1 MRFVQRYFTDGELA
15 VFRQY
20 RLTGRFAACHFLAVG
35 IPEDMAEAVI
45 LRLQTGVFNSG
56 LYRQLG
62 LVKRCGQRAV
72 HKGSERSHMQRRRL
86 VQPYMAVDARTLV
99 KPALLERGIRTDADK
114 ILFSVIQVFRNVIH
128 LRGIAARFV
137 SQVETVYPDT
147 GITEDTV
154 ELKIKMFA
162 EVLLWH
168 GDGLS
173 VPSHRVFGEFIA
185 DGFIAMTVARLFGI
199 RQINHPVM
207 RKIDRLPVH
216 TPLLRIELGR
226 VRALIMDRGCL
237 GQIVEVLRSAAE
249 VFLR

>member
-1 MRFVQRYFTDGELA
+1 MRQQGYL
-15 VFRQY
+15 FR
-20 RLTGRFAACHFLAVG
+20 LVLHLHLSVG
-35 IPEDMAEAVI
+35 IK
-45 LRLQTGVFNSG
+45 QTAPYFAGDGVFSRILHLHFG
-56 LYRQLG
+56 HQHS
-62 LVKRCGQRAV
+62 LV
-72 HKGSERSHMQRRRL
+72 ERSFQRGRYKYAERSYMQRRRL

-114 ILFSVIQVFRNVIH
+114 ILFSVIQVFRNVVY
-128 LRGIAARFV
+128 LRGIAAGFV

-162 EVLLWH
+162 EVLLRNS
-168 GDGLS
+168 DTFPI
-173 VPSHRVFGEFIA
+173 PSHRVFGEFIA

>member
-1 MRFVQRYFTDGELA
+1 M
-15 VFRQY
+15 
-20 RLTGRFAACHFLAVG
+20 
-35 IPEDMAEAVI
+35 
-45 LRLQTGVFNSG
+45 
-56 LYRQLG
+56 
-62 LVKRCGQRAV
+62 
-72 HKGSERSHMQRRRL
+72 
-86 VQPYMAVDARTLV
+86 
-99 KPALLERGIRTDADK
+99 
-114 ILFSVIQVFRNVIH
+114 
-128 LRGIAARFV
+128 

-207 RKIDRLPVH
+207 RKVDRLPAH
-216 TPLLRIELGR
+216 TPLLRIELRG
-226 VRALIMDRGCL
+226 VRTLIMDRGCFS
-237 GQIVEVLRSAAE
+237 QIVEVLRSAAE

>member
-1 MRFVQRYFTDGELA
+1 
-15 VFRQY
+15 
-20 RLTGRFAACHFLAVG
+20 
-35 IPEDMAEAVI
+35 
-45 LRLQTGVFNSG
+45 
-56 LYRQLG
+56 
-62 LVKRCGQRAV
+62 
-72 HKGSERSHMQRRRL
+72 MQRRRL

-114 ILFSVIQVFRNVIH
+114 ILFSVIQVFRNVVY
-128 LRGIAARFV
+128 LRGIAAGFV

-162 EVLLWH
+162 EVLLRNS
-168 GDGLS
+168 DTFPI
-173 VPSHRVFGEFIA
+173 PSHRVFGEFIA

>member
-1 MRFVQRYFTDGELA
+1 
-15 VFRQY
+15 
-20 RLTGRFAACHFLAVG
+20 
-35 IPEDMAEAVI
+35 
-45 LRLQTGVFNSG
+45 
-56 LYRQLG
+56 
-62 LVKRCGQRAV
+62 
-72 HKGSERSHMQRRRL
+72 MQRRRL

-114 ILFSVIQVFRNVIH
+114 ILFSVIQVFRNVVY
-128 LRGIAARFV
+128 LRGIAAGFV

-154 ELKIKMFA
+154 ELKIKMLA
-162 EVLLWH
+162 EVLLRNS
-168 GDGLS
+168 DTFPI
-173 VPSHRVFGEFIA
+173 PSHRVFGEFIA
-185 DGFIAMTVARLFGI
+185 DGFITMTVARLFGI

-216 TPLLRIELGR
+216 TPLLRIELGG

>member
-1 MRFVQRYFTDGELA
+1 M
-15 VFRQY
+15 
-20 RLTGRFAACHFLAVG
+20 
-35 IPEDMAEAVI
+35 
-45 LRLQTGVFNSG
+45 
-56 LYRQLG
+56 
-62 LVKRCGQRAV
+62 
-72 HKGSERSHMQRRRL
+72 
-86 VQPYMAVDARTLV
+86 
-99 KPALLERGIRTDADK
+99 
-114 ILFSVIQVFRNVIH
+114 
-128 LRGIAARFV
+128 
-137 SQVETVYPDT
+137 SQIETVYPDT

-207 RKIDRLPVH
+207 RKVDRPVH
-216 TPLLRIELGR
+216 TPLLRIELRG
-226 VRALIMDRGCL
+226 VRTLIMDRGCFS
-237 GQIVEVLRSAAE
+237 QIVEVLRSAAE

>member
-1 MRFVQRYFTDGELA
+1 
-15 VFRQY
+15 
-20 RLTGRFAACHFLAVG
+20 
-35 IPEDMAEAVI
+35 
-45 LRLQTGVFNSG
+45 
-56 LYRQLG
+56 
-62 LVKRCGQRAV
+62 
-72 HKGSERSHMQRRRL
+72 
-86 VQPYMAVDARTLV
+86 MAVDARTLV

-114 ILFSVIQVFRNVIH
+114 ILFSVIQVFRNVMH

-173 VPSHRVFGEFIA
+173 VPSHRVFGKFIA

-199 RQINHPVM
+199 RQNQPPQSCG
-207 RKIDRLPVH
+207 RLTVFQS
-216 TPLLRIELGR
+216 TPHFSGLNLG
-226 VRALIMDRGCL
+226 
-237 GQIVEVLRSAAE
+237 E
-249 VFLR
+249 

>member
-1 MRFVQRYFTDGELA
+1 
-15 VFRQY
+15 
-20 RLTGRFAACHFLAVG
+20 
-35 IPEDMAEAVI
+35 
-45 LRLQTGVFNSG
+45 
-56 LYRQLG
+56 
-62 LVKRCGQRAV
+62 
-72 HKGSERSHMQRRRL
+72 MQRRRL
-86 VQPYMAVDARTLV
+86 VQPYMAVDTGTFV
-99 KPALLERGIRTDADK
+99 KPALLERGVGTDADK
-114 ILFSVIQVFRNVIH
+114 ILFSVIQVFRNVVY
-128 LRGIAARFV
+128 LRGIAAGFV

-162 EVLLWH
+162 EVLLRNS
-168 GDGLS
+168 DTFPI
-173 VPSHRVFGEFIA
+173 PSHRVFGEFIA

>member
-1 MRFVQRYFTDGELA
+1 MRQQGYL
-15 VFRQY
+15 FR
-20 RLTGRFAACHFLAVG
+20 LVLHLHLSVG
-35 IPEDMAEAVI
+35 IK
-45 LRLQTGVFNSG
+45 QTAPYFAGDGVFSRILHLHFG
-56 LYRQLG
+56 HQHS
-62 LVKRCGQRAV
+62 LV
-72 HKGSERSHMQRRRL
+72 ERSFQRGRYKYAERSYMQRRRL

-114 ILFSVIQVFRNVIH
+114 ILFSVIQVFRNVVY
-128 LRGIAARFV
+128 LRGIAAGFV

-154 ELKIKMFA
+154 ELKIKMLA
-162 EVLLWH
+162 EVLLRNS
-168 GDGLS
+168 DTFPI
-173 VPSHRVFGEFIA
+173 PSHRVFGEFIA